1 MPKTDKKP
9 KSDKWVGE
17 KIAYLMEK
25 EGKSQDQAIAI
36 ALSMGGLGKKH
47 KKDAGH

>member
-17 KIAYLMEK
+17 KIAYLMEVEK
-25 EGKSQDQAIAI
+25 KPQDQAIAI
-36 ALSMGGLGKKH
+36 ALSLAGRSKKKN
-47 KKDAGH
+47 KK